1 MKRLKLLLGMA
12 ALACAIGLT
21 VKYGSAYRPV
31 VGPVREIE
39 EIWAIED
46 EREESEEPLVTR
58 LFCNGAEAAYDAESN
73 TFYCTLGLENGEE
86 WPKIELTDRP
96 KMWGGGLTLCFVDDY
111 AYDACADAIR
121 DGYAYQIMAYTD
133 EAYSYS
139 DVVFTGLARFS
150 RCTRRRKYTTE
161 DTPAA
166 LNLAFGN
173 GERLEANARAH
184 LRGNASL
191 VRAGQRTASRWNL
204 REPEDGKKKIPQN
217 VPGLGQTDEIIL
229 LAMGFDP
236 NMVRDR
242 LSWSMIERIWP
253 KDEAFAPVGREYVE
267 VFVNDAYQG
276 AYLMMVPF
284 DRRAEIEKAG
294 AGSAQRDSLYRSVIA
309 AVDKGRPIDKGY
321 ELFIAPDA
329 ENPFAGLQTYLRLD
343 DGEMD
348 DETFCREAAAHIDVP
363 SLMRYTLLVQG
374 MALCDNIFNN
384 MYVWAHE
391 TAAGVVVSLYPV
403 GHGSVLGEGAGRIL
417 GLLDDRRAGLPGDRA
432 GCERRARG
440 AGRAMAADERG
451 GLYDRRHPR
460 GAGAVSA
467 RADRFRR
474 VSAGCGALGQGAGR
488 NGRFADRGGRG
499 IPLRAALQAD
509 AGHRRNRG
517 GIPVCGF
524 RDGRGM
530 FHAEH
535 GGRAGGGMSGK
546 TRTKNRKSV

>member
-39 EIWAIED
+39 AIWAIED

-86 WPKIELTDRP
+86 WPKIKLTTA
-96 KMWGGGLTLCFVDDY
+96 KNVGGGLTLCFVDDY

-133 EAYSYS
+133 ETYSYS
-139 DVVFTGLARFS
+139 DVVFTGLPILSLHTAEEI
-150 RCTRRRKYTTE
+150 TTE
-161 DTPAA
+161 DTPTA

-191 VRAGQRTASRWNL
+191 VRLDKHSYKVEFTRT
-204 REPEDGKKKIPQN
+204 EDGKKKIPQN

-309 AVDKGRPIDKGY
+309 AVDKGRPIDEGY

-391 TAAGVVVSLYPV
+391 TAAGVVYRFIPWDMDLSWEKEPGAYWDCWMIDALACRVIELDVS
-403 GHGSVLGEGAGRIL
+403 G
-417 GLLDDRRAGLPGDRA
+417 
-432 GCERRARG
+432 
-440 AGRAMAADERG
+440 
-451 GLYDRRHPR
+451 
-460 GAGAVSA
+460 A
-467 RADRFRR
+467 RAELAAQWRQMSEAGFTIDTVREELALYQHELTDSGAFLRDAERWGKEQDEMDVSQIEAVAEYRFELLCRLTQ
-474 VSAGCGALGQGAGR
+474 AIGETGEEF
-488 NGRFADRGGRG
+488 RFADFETDEECSM
-499 IPLRAALQAD
+499 QSMAD
-509 AGHRRNRG
+509 AL
-517 GIPVCGF
+517 
-524 RDGRGM
+524 
-530 FHAEH
+530 
-535 GGRAGGGMSGK
+535 AGE
-546 TRTKNRKSV
+546 

>member
-31 VGPVREIE
+31 VEPVREIE
-39 EIWAIED
+39 AIWAIED

-86 WPKIELTDRP
+86 WPKIKLTTA
-96 KMWGGGLTLCFVDDY
+96 KNVGGGLTLCFVDDY

-139 DVVFTGLARFS
+139 DVVFTGLPILSLHTAEEI
-150 RCTRRRKYTTE
+150 TTE

-191 VRAGQRTASRWNL
+191 VRLDKHSYKVEFTRTEN
-204 REPEDGKKKIPQN
+204 GKKKIPQN

-294 AGSAQRDSLYRSVIA
+294 AGSVQRDSLYRSVIA
-309 AVDKGRPIDKGY
+309 AVDKGRPIDEGY

-391 TAAGVVVSLYPV
+391 TAAGVVYRFIPWDMDLSWEKEPGAYWDCWMIDALACRVIELDVS
-403 GHGSVLGEGAGRIL
+403 G
-417 GLLDDRRAGLPGDRA
+417 
-432 GCERRARG
+432 
-440 AGRAMAADERG
+440 
-451 GLYDRRHPR
+451 
-460 GAGAVSA
+460 A
-467 RADRFRR
+467 RAELAAQWRRMSEAGFTIDTVREELALYQHELTDSGAFLRDAERWGKEQDEMDVSQIEAVAEYRFELLCRLTQ
-474 VSAGCGALGQGAGR
+474 AIGETGEEF
-488 NGRFADRGGRG
+488 RFADFETDEECSM
-499 IPLRAALQAD
+499 QSMAD
-509 AGHRRNRG
+509 AL
-517 GIPVCGF
+517 
-524 RDGRGM
+524 
-530 FHAEH
+530 
-535 GGRAGGGMSGK
+535 AGE
-546 TRTKNRKSV
+546 

>member
-31 VGPVREIE
+31 VEPVREIE
-39 EIWAIED
+39 AIWAIED

-86 WPKIELTDRP
+86 WPKIKLTTA
-96 KMWGGGLTLCFVDDY
+96 KNVGGGLTLCFVDDY

-139 DVVFTGLARFS
+139 DVVFTGLPILSLHTAEEI
-150 RCTRRRKYTTE
+150 TTE

-173 GERLEANARAH
+173 GEQLEANARAH

-191 VRAGQRTASRWNL
+191 VRLDKHSYKVEFTRT
-204 REPEDGKKKIPQN
+204 EDGKKKIPQN

-309 AVDKGRPIDKGY
+309 AVDKGRPIDEGY

-343 DGEMD
+343 SGEMD

-391 TAAGVVVSLYPV
+391 TAAGVVYRFIPWDMDLSWEKEPGAYWDCWMIDALACRVIELDVS
-403 GHGSVLGEGAGRIL
+403 G
-417 GLLDDRRAGLPGDRA
+417 
-432 GCERRARG
+432 ARG
-440 AGRAMAADERG
+440 ELAAQWRRMSEAGFTIDAVREELALYQHELTDSGAFLRDAERWGKEQDEM
-451 GLYDRRHPR
+451 DVSQIE
-460 GAGAVSA
+460 AVA
-467 RADRFRR
+467 EYRFELLSRLTQ
-474 VSAGCGALGQGAGR
+474 AIGETGEEF
-488 NGRFADRGGRG
+488 RFADFETDEECSM
-499 IPLRAALQAD
+499 QSMAD
-509 AGHRRNRG
+509 AL
-517 GIPVCGF
+517 
-524 RDGRGM
+524 
-530 FHAEH
+530 
-535 GGRAGGGMSGK
+535 AGE
-546 TRTKNRKSV
+546 

>member
-86 WPKIELTDRP
+86 WPKIKLTTA
-96 KMWGGGLTLCFVDDY
+96 KNVGGGLTLCFVDDY

-139 DVVFTGLARFS
+139 DVVFTGLPILSLHTAEEI
-150 RCTRRRKYTTE
+150 TTE

-191 VRAGQRTASRWNL
+191 VRLDKHSYKVEFTRT
-204 REPEDGKKKIPQN
+204 EDGKKKIPQN

-309 AVDKGRPIDKGY
+309 AVDKGRPIDEGY

-343 DGEMD
+343 EGEMD

-391 TAAGVVVSLYPV
+391 TAAGVVYRFIPWDMDLSWEKEPGAYWDCWMIDALACRVIELDVS
-403 GHGSVLGEGAGRIL
+403 G
-417 GLLDDRRAGLPGDRA
+417 
-432 GCERRARG
+432 
-440 AGRAMAADERG
+440 
-451 GLYDRRHPR
+451 
-460 GAGAVSA
+460 A
-467 RADRFRR
+467 RAELAAQWRQMSEAGFTIDAVREELALYQHELTDSGAFLRDAERWGKEQDEMDVSQIEAVAEYRFELLCRLTQ
-474 VSAGCGALGQGAGR
+474 AIGETGEEF
-488 NGRFADRGGRG
+488 RFADFETDEECSM
-499 IPLRAALQAD
+499 QSMAD
-509 AGHRRNRG
+509 AL
-517 GIPVCGF
+517 
-524 RDGRGM
+524 
-530 FHAEH
+530 
-535 GGRAGGGMSGK
+535 AGE
-546 TRTKNRKSV
+546 

>member
-86 WPKIELTDRP
+86 WPKIKLTTA
-96 KMWGGGLTLCFVDDY
+96 KNVGGGLTLCFVDDY

-139 DVVFTGLARFS
+139 DVVFTGLPILSLHTAEEI
-150 RCTRRRKYTTE
+150 TTE
-161 DTPAA
+161 DTPVA
-166 LNLAFGN
+166 LNLASGN

-191 VRAGQRTASRWNL
+191 VRLDKHSYKVEFTRT
-204 REPEDGKKKIPQN
+204 EDGKKKIPQN

-309 AVDKGRPIDKGY
+309 AVDKGRPIDEGY

-343 DGEMD
+343 SGEMD

-391 TAAGVVVSLYPV
+391 TAAGVVYRFIPWDMDLSWEKEPGAYWDCWMIDALACRVIELDVS
-403 GHGSVLGEGAGRIL
+403 G
-417 GLLDDRRAGLPGDRA
+417 
-432 GCERRARG
+432 
-440 AGRAMAADERG
+440 
-451 GLYDRRHPR
+451 
-460 GAGAVSA
+460 A
-467 RADRFRR
+467 RAELAAQWRQMSKAGFTIDTVREELALYQHELTDSGAFLRDAERWGKEQDEMDVSQIEAVAEYRFELLCRLTQ
-474 VSAGCGALGQGAGR
+474 AIGETGEEF
-488 NGRFADRGGRG
+488 RFADFETDEECSM
-499 IPLRAALQAD
+499 QSMAD
-509 AGHRRNRG
+509 AL
-517 GIPVCGF
+517 
-524 RDGRGM
+524 
-530 FHAEH
+530 
-535 GGRAGGGMSGK
+535 AGE
-546 TRTKNRKSV
+546 

>member
-73 TFYCTLGLENGEE
+73 TFYCTLGLENGEK
-86 WPKIELTDRP
+86 WPEIKLTTD
-96 KMWGGGLTLCFVDDY
+96 KNVGGGLTLCFVDDY

-133 EAYSYS
+133 ETYSYS
-139 DVVFTGLARFS
+139 DVVFTGLPIFS
-150 RCTRRRKYTTE
+150 LHTAEEITTE

-173 GERLEANARAH
+173 GERFEANARAH

-191 VRAGQRTASRWNL
+191 VRLDKHSYKVEFTRT
-204 REPEDGKKKIPQN
+204 EDGKKKIPQN

-309 AVDKGRPIDKGY
+309 AVDKGRPIDEGY

-343 DGEMD
+343 SGEMD

-391 TAAGVVVSLYPV
+391 TAAGVVYRFIPWDMDLSWEKEPGAYWDCWMIDALACRVIELDVS
-403 GHGSVLGEGAGRIL
+403 G
-417 GLLDDRRAGLPGDRA
+417 
-432 GCERRARG
+432 
-440 AGRAMAADERG
+440 
-451 GLYDRRHPR
+451 
-460 GAGAVSA
+460 A
-467 RADRFRR
+467 RAELAAQWRQMSEAGFTIDTVREELALYQHELTDSGAFLRDAERWGKEQDEMDVSQIEAVAEYRFELLCRLTQ
-474 VSAGCGALGQGAGR
+474 AIGETGEEF
-488 NGRFADRGGRG
+488 RFADFETDEECSM
-499 IPLRAALQAD
+499 QSMAD
-509 AGHRRNRG
+509 AL
-517 GIPVCGF
+517 
-524 RDGRGM
+524 
-530 FHAEH
+530 
-535 GGRAGGGMSGK
+535 AGE
-546 TRTKNRKSV
+546 

>member
-86 WPKIELTDRP
+86 WPKIKLTTA
-96 KMWGGGLTLCFVDDY
+96 KNVGGGLTLCFVDDY

-139 DVVFTGLARFS
+139 DVVFTGLPILSLHTAEEI
-150 RCTRRRKYTTE
+150 TTE

-191 VRAGQRTASRWNL
+191 VRLDKHSYKVEFTRT
-204 REPEDGKKKIPQN
+204 EDGKKKIPQN

-309 AVDKGRPIDKGY
+309 AVDKGRPIDEGY

-343 DGEMD
+343 SGEMD

-391 TAAGVVVSLYPV
+391 TAAGVVYRFIPWDMDLSWEKEPGAYWDCWMIDALACRVIELDVS
-403 GHGSVLGEGAGRIL
+403 G
-417 GLLDDRRAGLPGDRA
+417 
-432 GCERRARG
+432 
-440 AGRAMAADERG
+440 
-451 GLYDRRHPR
+451 
-460 GAGAVSA
+460 A
-467 RADRFRR
+467 RAELAAQWRQMSEAGFTIDTVREELALYQHELTDSGAFLRDAERWGKEQDEMDVSQIEAVAEYRFELLSRLTQ
-474 VSAGCGALGQGAGR
+474 AIGETGEEF
-488 NGRFADRGGRG
+488 RFADFETDEECSM
-499 IPLRAALQAD
+499 QSMAD
-509 AGHRRNRG
+509 AL
-517 GIPVCGF
+517 
-524 RDGRGM
+524 
-530 FHAEH
+530 
-535 GGRAGGGMSGK
+535 AGE
-546 TRTKNRKSV
+546 

>member
-31 VGPVREIE
+31 VEPVREIE
-39 EIWAIED
+39 AIWAIED

-86 WPKIELTDRP
+86 WPKIKLTTA
-96 KMWGGGLTLCFVDDY
+96 KNVGGGLTLCFVDDY

-139 DVVFTGLARFS
+139 DVVFTGLPILSLHTAGEI
-150 RCTRRRKYTTE
+150 TTE

-191 VRAGQRTASRWNL
+191 VRLDKHSYKVEFTRT
-204 REPEDGKKKIPQN
+204 EDGKKKIPQN

-276 AYLMMVPF
+276 VYLMMVPF

-309 AVDKGRPIDKGY
+309 AVDKGRPIDEGY

-374 MALCDNIFNN
+374 MALCDNVFNN

-391 TAAGVVVSLYPV
+391 TAAGVVYRFIPWDMDLSWEKEPGAYWDCWMIDALACRVIELDVS
-403 GHGSVLGEGAGRIL
+403 G
-417 GLLDDRRAGLPGDRA
+417 
-432 GCERRARG
+432 
-440 AGRAMAADERG
+440 
-451 GLYDRRHPR
+451 
-460 GAGAVSA
+460 A
-467 RADRFRR
+467 RAELAAQWRQMSEAGFTIDTVREELALYQHELTDSGAFLRDAERWGKEQDEIDVSQIEAVAEYRFELLCRLTQ
-474 VSAGCGALGQGAGR
+474 AIGETGEEF
-488 NGRFADRGGRG
+488 RFADFETDEECSM
-499 IPLRAALQAD
+499 QSMAD
-509 AGHRRNRG
+509 AL
-517 GIPVCGF
+517 
-524 RDGRGM
+524 
-530 FHAEH
+530 
-535 GGRAGGGMSGK
+535 AGE
-546 TRTKNRKSV
+546 

>member
-39 EIWAIED
+39 AIWAIED

-86 WPKIELTDRP
+86 WPKIKLTTA
-96 KMWGGGLTLCFVDDY
+96 KNVGGGLTLCFVDDY

-133 EAYSYS
+133 ETYSYS
-139 DVVFTGLARFS
+139 DVVFTGLPILSLHTAEEI
-150 RCTRRRKYTTE
+150 TTE

-191 VRAGQRTASRWNL
+191 VRLDKHSYKVEFTRT
-204 REPEDGKKKIPQN
+204 EDGKKKIPQN

-294 AGSAQRDSLYRSVIA
+294 AGSVQRDSLYRSVIA
-309 AVDKGRPIDKGY
+309 AVDKGRPIDEGY

-391 TAAGVVVSLYPV
+391 TAAGVVYRFIPWDMDLSWEKEPGAYWDCWMIDALACRVIELDVS
-403 GHGSVLGEGAGRIL
+403 G
-417 GLLDDRRAGLPGDRA
+417 
-432 GCERRARG
+432 
-440 AGRAMAADERG
+440 
-451 GLYDRRHPR
+451 
-460 GAGAVSA
+460 A
-467 RADRFRR
+467 RAELAAQWRQMSEAGFTIDTVREELALYQHELTDSGAFLRDAERWGKEQDEMDVSQIEAVAEYRFELLCRLTQ
-474 VSAGCGALGQGAGR
+474 AIGETGEEF
-488 NGRFADRGGRG
+488 RFADFETDEGCSM
-499 IPLRAALQAD
+499 QSMAD
-509 AGHRRNRG
+509 AL
-517 GIPVCGF
+517 
-524 RDGRGM
+524 
-530 FHAEH
+530 
-535 GGRAGGGMSGK
+535 AGE
-546 TRTKNRKSV
+546 

>member
-58 LFCNGAEAAYDAESN
+58 LFCNGAEAAYDAENN

-86 WPKIELTDRP
+86 WPEIKLTTD
-96 KMWGGGLTLCFVDDY
+96 KNVGGGVTLCFVDDY

-133 EAYSYS
+133 ETYSYS
-139 DVVFTGLARFS
+139 DVVFTGLPILSLHTAEEI
-150 RCTRRRKYTTE
+150 TTE

-191 VRAGQRTASRWNL
+191 VRLDKHSYKVEFTRT
-204 REPEDGKKKIPQN
+204 EDGKKKIPQN

-284 DRRAEIEKAG
+284 DRRTEIEKAG

-309 AVDKGRPIDKGY
+309 AVDKGRPIDEGY

-343 DGEMD
+343 SGDMD

-391 TAAGVVVSLYPV
+391 TAAGVVYRFIPWDMDLSWEKEPGAYWDCWMIDALACRVIELDVS
-403 GHGSVLGEGAGRIL
+403 G
-417 GLLDDRRAGLPGDRA
+417 
-432 GCERRARG
+432 ARG
-440 AGRAMAADERG
+440 ELAAQWRQMSEAGFTIDTVREELALYQHELTDSGAFLRDAERWGKEQDEM
-451 GLYDRRHPR
+451 DVSQIE
-460 GAGAVSA
+460 AVA
-467 RADRFRR
+467 EYRFELLCRLTQ
-474 VSAGCGALGQGAGR
+474 AIGETGEEF
-488 NGRFADRGGRG
+488 RFADFETDEECSM
-499 IPLRAALQAD
+499 QSMAD
-509 AGHRRNRG
+509 AL
-517 GIPVCGF
+517 
-524 RDGRGM
+524 
-530 FHAEH
+530 
-535 GGRAGGGMSGK
+535 AGE
-546 TRTKNRKSV
+546 

>member
-39 EIWAIED
+39 KIWAIED

-86 WPKIELTDRP
+86 WPEIKLTTA
-96 KMWGGGLTLCFVDDY
+96 KNVGGGLTLCFVDDY

-121 DGYAYQIMAYTD
+121 EGYAYQIMAYTD

-139 DVVFTGLARFS
+139 DVVFTGLPILSLHTAEEI
-150 RCTRRRKYTTE
+150 TTE

-173 GERLEANARAH
+173 GERLEVNARTH

-191 VRAGQRTASRWNL
+191 VRLDKHSYKVEFTRT
-204 REPEDGKKKIPQN
+204 EDGKQKIPQN

-309 AVDKGRPIDKGY
+309 AVDKGRPIDEGY

-343 DGEMD
+343 SGEMD

-391 TAAGVVVSLYPV
+391 TAAGVVYRFIPWDMDLSWEKEPGAYWDCWMIDALACRVIELDVS
-403 GHGSVLGEGAGRIL
+403 G
-417 GLLDDRRAGLPGDRA
+417 
-432 GCERRARG
+432 
-440 AGRAMAADERG
+440 
-451 GLYDRRHPR
+451 
-460 GAGAVSA
+460 A
-467 RADRFRR
+467 RAELAAQWRRMSEAGFTIDTVREELALYQHELTDSGAFLRDAERWGKEQDEMDVSQIEAVAEYRFELLCRLTQ
-474 VSAGCGALGQGAGR
+474 AIGETGEEF
-488 NGRFADRGGRG
+488 RFADFETDEECSM
-499 IPLRAALQAD
+499 QSMAD
-509 AGHRRNRG
+509 AL
-517 GIPVCGF
+517 
-524 RDGRGM
+524 
-530 FHAEH
+530 
-535 GGRAGGGMSGK
+535 AGE
-546 TRTKNRKSV
+546 

>member
-86 WPKIELTDRP
+86 WPEIKLTTA
-96 KMWGGGLTLCFVDDY
+96 KNVGGGLTLCFVDDY

-133 EAYSYS
+133 ETYSYS
-139 DVVFTGLARFS
+139 DVVFTGLPILSLHTAEEI
-150 RCTRRRKYTTE
+150 TTE

-191 VRAGQRTASRWNL
+191 VRLDKHSYKVEFTRT
-204 REPEDGKKKIPQN
+204 EDGKKKIPQN

-309 AVDKGRPIDKGY
+309 AVDKGRPIDEGY

-343 DGEMD
+343 SGEMD

-391 TAAGVVVSLYPV
+391 TAAGVVYRFIPWDMDLSWEKEPGAYWDCWMIDALACRVIELDVS
-403 GHGSVLGEGAGRIL
+403 GA
-417 GLLDDRRAGLPGDRA
+417 
-432 GCERRARG
+432 
-440 AGRAMAADERG
+440 RG
-451 GLYDRRHPR
+451 GLAAQWRQMSEAGFTIDTVREELALYQHELTDS
-460 GAGAVSA
+460 GAFLRDAERWGKEQDEMDVSQIEAVA
-467 RADRFRR
+467 EYRFELLCRLTQ
-474 VSAGCGALGQGAGR
+474 AIGETGEEF
-488 NGRFADRGGRG
+488 RFADFETDEECSM
-499 IPLRAALQAD
+499 QSMAD
-509 AGHRRNRG
+509 AL
-517 GIPVCGF
+517 
-524 RDGRGM
+524 
-530 FHAEH
+530 
-535 GGRAGGGMSGK
+535 AGE
-546 TRTKNRKSV
+546 

>member
-86 WPKIELTDRP
+86 WPKIKLTTA
-96 KMWGGGLTLCFVDDY
+96 KNVGGGLTLCFVDDY

-139 DVVFTGLARFS
+139 DVVFTGLPILSLHTAEEI
-150 RCTRRRKYTTE
+150 TTE

-191 VRAGQRTASRWNL
+191 VRLDKHSYKVEFTRT
-204 REPEDGKKKIPQN
+204 EDGKKKIPQN

-309 AVDKGRPIDKGY
+309 AVDKGRPIDEGY

-391 TAAGVVVSLYPV
+391 TAAGVVYRFIPWDMDLSWEKEPGAYWDCWMIDALACRVIELDVS
-403 GHGSVLGEGAGRIL
+403 G
-417 GLLDDRRAGLPGDRA
+417 
-432 GCERRARG
+432 
-440 AGRAMAADERG
+440 
-451 GLYDRRHPR
+451 
-460 GAGAVSA
+460 A
-467 RADRFRR
+467 RAELAAQWRQMSEAGFTIDTVREELALYQHELTDSGAFLRDAERWGKEQDEMDVSQIEAVAEYRFELLCRLTQ
-474 VSAGCGALGQGAGR
+474 AIGETGEEF
-488 NGRFADRGGRG
+488 RFADFETDEECSM
-499 IPLRAALQAD
+499 QSMAD
-509 AGHRRNRG
+509 AL
-517 GIPVCGF
+517 
-524 RDGRGM
+524 
-530 FHAEH
+530 
-535 GGRAGGGMSGK
+535 AGE
-546 TRTKNRKSV
+546 

>member
-39 EIWAIED
+39 AIWAIED

-86 WPKIELTDRP
+86 WPKIKLTTA
-96 KMWGGGLTLCFVDDY
+96 KNVGGGLTLCFVDDY

-139 DVVFTGLARFS
+139 DVVFTGLPILSLHTAEEI
-150 RCTRRRKYTTE
+150 TTE
-161 DTPAA
+161 DTSAA

-191 VRAGQRTASRWNL
+191 VRLDKHSYKVEFTRT
-204 REPEDGKKKIPQN
+204 EDGKKKIPQN

-294 AGSAQRDSLYRSVIA
+294 ASSAQRDSLYRSVIA
-309 AVDKGRPIDKGY
+309 AVDKGRPIDEGY

-343 DGEMD
+343 SGEMD

-391 TAAGVVVSLYPV
+391 TAAGVVYRFIPWDMDLSWEKEPGAYWDCWMIDALACRVIELDVS
-403 GHGSVLGEGAGRIL
+403 G
-417 GLLDDRRAGLPGDRA
+417 
-432 GCERRARG
+432 ARG
-440 AGRAMAADERG
+440 ELAAQWRQMSEAGFTIDAVREELALYQHELTDSGAFLRDAERWGKEQDEM
-451 GLYDRRHPR
+451 DVSQIE
-460 GAGAVSA
+460 AVA
-467 RADRFRR
+467 EYRFELLSRLTQ
-474 VSAGCGALGQGAGR
+474 AIGETGEEF
-488 NGRFADRGGRG
+488 RFADFETDEECSM
-499 IPLRAALQAD
+499 QSMAD
-509 AGHRRNRG
+509 AL
-517 GIPVCGF
+517 
-524 RDGRGM
+524 
-530 FHAEH
+530 
-535 GGRAGGGMSGK
+535 AGE
-546 TRTKNRKSV
+546 

>member
-86 WPKIELTDRP
+86 WPKIKLTTA
-96 KMWGGGLTLCFVDDY
+96 KNVGGGLTLCFVDDY

-133 EAYSYS
+133 ETYSYS
-139 DVVFTGLARFS
+139 DVVFTGLPILSLHTAEEI
-150 RCTRRRKYTTE
+150 TTE
-161 DTPAA
+161 DTPVA
-166 LNLAFGN
+166 LNLASGN

-191 VRAGQRTASRWNL
+191 VRLDKHSYKVEFTRT
-204 REPEDGKKKIPQN
+204 EDGRKKIPQN

-309 AVDKGRPIDKGY
+309 AVEKGRPIDEGY

-391 TAAGVVVSLYPV
+391 TAAGVVYRFIPWDMDLSWEKEPGTYWDCWMIDALACRVIELDVS
-403 GHGSVLGEGAGRIL
+403 G
-417 GLLDDRRAGLPGDRA
+417 
-432 GCERRARG
+432 ARG
-440 AGRAMAADERG
+440 ELAAQWKRMSEAGFTIDTVREELALYQHELTDSGAFLRDAERWGKEQDEM
-451 GLYDRRHPR
+451 DVSQIE
-460 GAGAVSA
+460 AVA
-467 RADRFRR
+467 EYRFELLCRLTQ
-474 VSAGCGALGQGAGR
+474 AIGETGEEF
-488 NGRFADRGGRG
+488 RFADFETDEECSM
-499 IPLRAALQAD
+499 QSMAD
-509 AGHRRNRG
+509 AL
-517 GIPVCGF
+517 
-524 RDGRGM
+524 
-530 FHAEH
+530 
-535 GGRAGGGMSGK
+535 AGE
-546 TRTKNRKSV
+546 

>member
-31 VGPVREIE
+31 VEPVREIE
-39 EIWAIED
+39 AIWAIED

-86 WPKIELTDRP
+86 WPKIKLTTA
-96 KMWGGGLTLCFVDDY
+96 KNVGGGLTLCFVDDY

-139 DVVFTGLARFS
+139 DVVFTGLPILSLHTAEEI
-150 RCTRRRKYTTE
+150 TTE

-191 VRAGQRTASRWNL
+191 VRLDKHSYKVEFTRT
-204 REPEDGKKKIPQN
+204 EDGKKKIPQN

-253 KDEAFAPVGREYVE
+253 KNEAFAPVGREYVE

-309 AVDKGRPIDKGY
+309 AVDKGRPIDEGY

-391 TAAGVVVSLYPV
+391 TAAGVVYRFIPWDMDLSWEKEPGAYWDCWMIDALACRVIEQDVS
-403 GHGSVLGEGAGRIL
+403 G
-417 GLLDDRRAGLPGDRA
+417 
-432 GCERRARG
+432 
-440 AGRAMAADERG
+440 
-451 GLYDRRHPR
+451 
-460 GAGAVSA
+460 A
-467 RADRFRR
+467 RAELAAQWRQMSEAGFTIDTVREELALYQHELTDSGAFLRDAERWGKEQDEMDVSQIEAVAEYRFELLCRLTQ
-474 VSAGCGALGQGAGR
+474 AIGETGEEF
-488 NGRFADRGGRG
+488 RFADFETDEECSMQSM
-499 IPLRAALQAD
+499 ANAL
-509 AGHRRNRG
+509 AG
-517 GIPVCGF
+517 
-524 RDGRGM
+524 
-530 FHAEH
+530 E
-535 GGRAGGGMSGK
+535 
-546 TRTKNRKSV
+546 

>member
-31 VGPVREIE
+31 VEPVREIE

-86 WPKIELTDRP
+86 WPEIELTTA
-96 KMWGGGLTLCFVDDY
+96 KNVGGGLTLCFVDDY

-133 EAYSYS
+133 ETYSYS
-139 DVVFTGLARFS
+139 DVVFTGLPILSLHTAEEI
-150 RCTRRRKYTTE
+150 TTE

-191 VRAGQRTASRWNL
+191 VRLDKHSYKVEFTRT
-204 REPEDGKKKIPQN
+204 EDGKKKIPQN

-253 KDEAFAPVGREYVE
+253 KDEAFAPVGRKYVE

-309 AVDKGRPIDKGY
+309 AVDKGRPIDEGY
-321 ELFIAPDA
+321 ELFIASDA

-391 TAAGVVVSLYPV
+391 TAAGVVYRFIPWDMDLSWEKEPGAYWDCWMIDALACRVIELDVS
-403 GHGSVLGEGAGRIL
+403 G
-417 GLLDDRRAGLPGDRA
+417 
-432 GCERRARG
+432 
-440 AGRAMAADERG
+440 
-451 GLYDRRHPR
+451 
-460 GAGAVSA
+460 A
-467 RADRFRR
+467 RAELAAQWRQMSEAGFAIDTVREELALYQHELTDSGAFLRDAERWGKEQDEIDVSQIEAVAEYRFELLCRLTQ
-474 VSAGCGALGQGAGR
+474 AIGETGEEF
-488 NGRFADRGGRG
+488 RFADFETDEECSM
-499 IPLRAALQAD
+499 QSMAD
-509 AGHRRNRG
+509 AL
-517 GIPVCGF
+517 
-524 RDGRGM
+524 
-530 FHAEH
+530 
-535 GGRAGGGMSGK
+535 AGE
-546 TRTKNRKSV
+546 

>member
-1 MKRLKLLLGMA
+1 MKRLKLLLAMA

-21 VKYGSAYRPV
+21 VKYGSTYQPV
-31 VGPVREIE
+31 VEPVREIE
-39 EIWAIED
+39 EIWALED
-46 EREESEEPLVTR
+46 AREESEEPLVTR

-86 WPKIELTDRP
+86 WPKIKLTTA
-96 KMWGGGLTLCFVDDY
+96 KNVGGGLTLCFVDDY

-139 DVVFTGLARFS
+139 DVVFTGLPILSLHTAEEI
-150 RCTRRRKYTTE
+150 TTE

-191 VRAGQRTASRWNL
+191 VRLDKHSYKVEFTRT
-204 REPEDGKKKIPQN
+204 EDGKKKIPQN

-309 AVDKGRPIDKGY
+309 AVDKGRPIDEGY

-391 TAAGVVVSLYPV
+391 TAAGVVYRFIPWDMDLSWEKEPGAYWDCWMIDALACRVIELDVS
-403 GHGSVLGEGAGRIL
+403 G
-417 GLLDDRRAGLPGDRA
+417 
-432 GCERRARG
+432 
-440 AGRAMAADERG
+440 
-451 GLYDRRHPR
+451 
-460 GAGAVSA
+460 A
-467 RADRFRR
+467 RAELAAQWRQMSEAGFTIDTVREELALYQHELTDSGAFLRDAERWDKEQDEMDVSQIEAVAEYRFELLSRLTQ
-474 VSAGCGALGQGAGR
+474 AIGETGEEF
-488 NGRFADRGGRG
+488 RFADFETDEECSM
-499 IPLRAALQAD
+499 QSMAD
-509 AGHRRNRG
+509 AL
-517 GIPVCGF
+517 
-524 RDGRGM
+524 
-530 FHAEH
+530 
-535 GGRAGGGMSGK
+535 AGE
-546 TRTKNRKSV
+546 

>member
-1 MKRLKLLLGMA
+1 
-12 ALACAIGLT
+12 
-21 VKYGSAYRPV
+21 
-31 VGPVREIE
+31 
-39 EIWAIED
+39 
-46 EREESEEPLVTR
+46 
-58 LFCNGAEAAYDAESN
+58 
-73 TFYCTLGLENGEE
+73 
-86 WPKIELTDRP
+86 
-96 KMWGGGLTLCFVDDY
+96 MWGGGLTLCFVDDY

-121 DGYAYQIMAYTD
+121 EGYAYQIMAYTD

-139 DVVFTGLARFS
+139 DVVFTGLPILSLHTAEEI
-150 RCTRRRKYTTE
+150 TTE

-191 VRAGQRTASRWNL
+191 VRLDKHSYKVEFTRT
-204 REPEDGKKKIPQN
+204 EDGKKKIPQN
-217 VPGLGQTDEIIL
+217 VPGLGQTDEVIL

-309 AVDKGRPIDKGY
+309 AVDKGRPIDEGY

-329 ENPFAGLQTYLRLD
+329 ENPFAGLQTYFRLD
-343 DGEMD
+343 SGDMD

-391 TAAGVVVSLYPV
+391 TAAGVVYRFIPWDMDLSWEKEPGAYWDCWMIDALACRVIELDVS
-403 GHGSVLGEGAGRIL
+403 G
-417 GLLDDRRAGLPGDRA
+417 
-432 GCERRARG
+432 ARG
-440 AGRAMAADERG
+440 ELAAQWRRMNEAGFTIDAVREELALYQHELTDSGAFLRDAERWGKEQDEM
-451 GLYDRRHPR
+451 DVSQIE
-460 GAGAVSA
+460 AVA
-467 RADRFRR
+467 EYRFELLCRLTQ
-474 VSAGCGALGQGAGR
+474 AIGETGEEF
-488 NGRFADRGGRG
+488 RFADFETDEECSM
-499 IPLRAALQAD
+499 QSMAD
-509 AGHRRNRG
+509 AL
-517 GIPVCGF
+517 
-524 RDGRGM
+524 
-530 FHAEH
+530 
-535 GGRAGGGMSGK
+535 AGE
-546 TRTKNRKSV
+546 

>member
-86 WPKIELTDRP
+86 WPEIKLTTA
-96 KMWGGGLTLCFVDDY
+96 KNVGGGLTLCFVDDY

-121 DGYAYQIMAYTD
+121 EGYAYQIMAYTD
-133 EAYSYS
+133 ETYSYS
-139 DVVFTGLARFS
+139 DVVFTGLPILSLHTAEEI
-150 RCTRRRKYTTE
+150 TTE

-191 VRAGQRTASRWNL
+191 VRLDKHSYKVEFTRT
-204 REPEDGKKKIPQN
+204 EDGKKKIPQN

-253 KDEAFAPVGREYVE
+253 KNEAFAPVGREYVE

-309 AVDKGRPIDKGY
+309 AVDKGRPIDEGY

-391 TAAGVVVSLYPV
+391 TAAGVVYRFIPWDMDLSWEKEPGAYWDCWMIDALACRVIELDVS
-403 GHGSVLGEGAGRIL
+403 G
-417 GLLDDRRAGLPGDRA
+417 
-432 GCERRARG
+432 
-440 AGRAMAADERG
+440 
-451 GLYDRRHPR
+451 
-460 GAGAVSA
+460 A
-467 RADRFRR
+467 RAELAAQWRQMSEAGFTIDTVREELALYQHELTDSGAFLRDAERWGKEQDEMDVSQIEAVAEYRFELLCRLTQ
-474 VSAGCGALGQGAGR
+474 AIGETGEEF
-488 NGRFADRGGRG
+488 RFADFETDEECSM
-499 IPLRAALQAD
+499 QSMAD
-509 AGHRRNRG
+509 AL
-517 GIPVCGF
+517 
-524 RDGRGM
+524 
-530 FHAEH
+530 
-535 GGRAGGGMSGK
+535 AGE
-546 TRTKNRKSV
+546 

>member
-86 WPKIELTDRP
+86 WPKIKLTTA
-96 KMWGGGLTLCFVDDY
+96 KNVGGGLTLCFVDDY
-111 AYDACADAIR
+111 AYDTCADAIR

-133 EAYSYS
+133 ETYSYS
-139 DVVFTGLARFS
+139 DVVFTGLPILSLHTAEEI
-150 RCTRRRKYTTE
+150 TTE

-191 VRAGQRTASRWNL
+191 VRLDKHSYKVEFTRT
-204 REPEDGKKKIPQN
+204 EDGKKKIPQN

-294 AGSAQRDSLYRSVIA
+294 AGSVQRDSLYRSVIA
-309 AVDKGRPIDKGY
+309 AVDKGRPIDEGY

-391 TAAGVVVSLYPV
+391 TAAGVVYRFIPWDMDLSWEKEPGAYWDCWMTDALACRVIELDVS
-403 GHGSVLGEGAGRIL
+403 G
-417 GLLDDRRAGLPGDRA
+417 
-432 GCERRARG
+432 
-440 AGRAMAADERG
+440 
-451 GLYDRRHPR
+451 
-460 GAGAVSA
+460 A
-467 RADRFRR
+467 RAELAAQWRQMSEAGFTIDTVREELALYQHELTDSGAFLRDAERWGKEQDEMDVSQIEAVAEYRFELLCRLTQ
-474 VSAGCGALGQGAGR
+474 AIGETGEEF
-488 NGRFADRGGRG
+488 RFADFETDEECSM
-499 IPLRAALQAD
+499 QSMAD
-509 AGHRRNRG
+509 ALTG
-517 GIPVCGF
+517 
-524 RDGRGM
+524 
-530 FHAEH
+530 E
-535 GGRAGGGMSGK
+535 
-546 TRTKNRKSV
+546 

>member
-31 VGPVREIE
+31 VEPVREIE

-86 WPKIELTDRP
+86 WPKIKLTTA
-96 KMWGGGLTLCFVDDY
+96 KNVGGGLTLCFVDDY

-139 DVVFTGLARFS
+139 DVVFTGLPILSLHTAEEI
-150 RCTRRRKYTTE
+150 TTE

-191 VRAGQRTASRWNL
+191 VRLDKHSYKVEFTRT
-204 REPEDGKKKIPQN
+204 EDGKKKIPQN

-236 NMVRDR
+236 NMVRDQ

-391 TAAGVVVSLYPV
+391 TAAGVVYRFIPWDMDLSWEKEPGAYWDCWMIDALACRVIELDVS
-403 GHGSVLGEGAGRIL
+403 G
-417 GLLDDRRAGLPGDRA
+417 
-432 GCERRARG
+432 ARG
-440 AGRAMAADERG
+440 ELAAQWRQMSEAGFTIDTVREELALYQHELTDSGAFLRDAERWGKEQDEM
-451 GLYDRRHPR
+451 DVSQIE
-460 GAGAVSA
+460 AVA
-467 RADRFRR
+467 EYRFELLSRLTQ
-474 VSAGCGALGQGAGR
+474 AIGETGEEF
-488 NGRFADRGGRG
+488 RFADFETDEECSM
-499 IPLRAALQAD
+499 QSMAD
-509 AGHRRNRG
+509 AL
-517 GIPVCGF
+517 
-524 RDGRGM
+524 
-530 FHAEH
+530 
-535 GGRAGGGMSGK
+535 AGE
-546 TRTKNRKSV
+546 

>member
-1 MKRLKLLLGMA
+1 MKRLKLLLAMA

-58 LFCNGAEAAYDAESN
+58 LFCNGAEAAYDAENN

-86 WPKIELTDRP
+86 WPEIKLTTD
-96 KMWGGGLTLCFVDDY
+96 KNVGGGLTLCFVDDY

-133 EAYSYS
+133 ETYSYS
-139 DVVFTGLARFS
+139 DVVFTGLPILSLHTAEEI
-150 RCTRRRKYTTE
+150 TTE

-191 VRAGQRTASRWNL
+191 VRLDKHSYKVEFTRT
-204 REPEDGKKKIPQN
+204 EDGKKKIPQN

-284 DRRAEIEKAG
+284 DRRTEIEKAG

-309 AVDKGRPIDKGY
+309 AVDKGRPIDEGY

-343 DGEMD
+343 SGDMD

-391 TAAGVVVSLYPV
+391 TAAGVVYRFIPWDMDLSWEKEPGAYWDCWMIDALACRVIELDVS
-403 GHGSVLGEGAGRIL
+403 G
-417 GLLDDRRAGLPGDRA
+417 
-432 GCERRARG
+432 ARG
-440 AGRAMAADERG
+440 ELAAQWRQMSEAGFTIDTVREELALYQHELTDSGAFLRDAERWGKEQDEM
-451 GLYDRRHPR
+451 DVSQIE
-460 GAGAVSA
+460 AVA
-467 RADRFRR
+467 EYRFELLCRLTQ
-474 VSAGCGALGQGAGR
+474 AIGETGEEF
-488 NGRFADRGGRG
+488 RFADFETDEECSM
-499 IPLRAALQAD
+499 QSMAD
-509 AGHRRNRG
+509 AL
-517 GIPVCGF
+517 
-524 RDGRGM
+524 
-530 FHAEH
+530 
-535 GGRAGGGMSGK
+535 AGE
-546 TRTKNRKSV
+546 

>member
-86 WPKIELTDRP
+86 WPKTTP
-96 KMWGGGLTLCFVDDY
+96 PPANHAGGGVTRCFVDDY

-139 DVVFTGLARFS
+139 DVVFTGLPILSLHTAEEI
-150 RCTRRRKYTTE
+150 TTE

-191 VRAGQRTASRWNL
+191 VRLDKHSYKVEFTRT
-204 REPEDGKKKIPQN
+204 EDGKKKIPQN

-309 AVDKGRPIDKGY
+309 AVDKGRPIDEGY

-391 TAAGVVVSLYPV
+391 TAAGVVYRFIPWDMDLSWEKEPGAYWDCWMIDALACRVIELDVS
-403 GHGSVLGEGAGRIL
+403 G
-417 GLLDDRRAGLPGDRA
+417 
-432 GCERRARG
+432 
-440 AGRAMAADERG
+440 
-451 GLYDRRHPR
+451 
-460 GAGAVSA
+460 A
-467 RADRFRR
+467 RAELAAQWRQMSEAGFTIDTVREELALYQHELTDSGAFLRDAERWGKEQDEMDVSQIEAVAEYRFELLCRLTQ
-474 VSAGCGALGQGAGR
+474 AIGETGEEF
-488 NGRFADRGGRG
+488 RFADFETDEECSM
-499 IPLRAALQAD
+499 QSMAD
-509 AGHRRNRG
+509 AL
-517 GIPVCGF
+517 
-524 RDGRGM
+524 
-530 FHAEH
+530 
-535 GGRAGGGMSGK
+535 AGE
-546 TRTKNRKSV
+546 

>member
-1 MKRLKLLLGMA
+1 MKRLKLLLAMA

-39 EIWAIED
+39 AIWAIED

-86 WPKIELTDRP
+86 WPEIELTTA
-96 KMWGGGLTLCFVDDY
+96 KNVGGGLTLCFADDY

-139 DVVFTGLARFS
+139 DVVFTGLPILSLHTAEEI
-150 RCTRRRKYTTE
+150 TTE

-166 LNLAFGN
+166 LNIAFGN

-191 VRAGQRTASRWNL
+191 VRLDKHSYKVEFTRT
-204 REPEDGKKKIPQN
+204 EDGKKKIPQN

-309 AVDKGRPIDKGY
+309 AVDKGRPIDEGY

-343 DGEMD
+343 EGEMD

-363 SLMRYTLLVQG
+363 SLMQYTLLVQG

-391 TAAGVVVSLYPV
+391 TAAGVVYRFIPWDMDLSWEKEPGAYWDCWMIDALACRVIELDVS
-403 GHGSVLGEGAGRIL
+403 G
-417 GLLDDRRAGLPGDRA
+417 
-432 GCERRARG
+432 ARG
-440 AGRAMAADERG
+440 ELAAQWRRMSEAGFTIDAVREELALYQHELTDSGAFLRDAERWGKEQDEM
-451 GLYDRRHPR
+451 DVSQIE
-460 GAGAVSA
+460 AVA
-467 RADRFRR
+467 EYRFELLCRLTQ
-474 VSAGCGALGQGAGR
+474 AIGETGEEF
-488 NGRFADRGGRG
+488 RFADFETDEECSM
-499 IPLRAALQAD
+499 QSMAD
-509 AGHRRNRG
+509 AL
-517 GIPVCGF
+517 
-524 RDGRGM
+524 
-530 FHAEH
+530 
-535 GGRAGGGMSGK
+535 AGE
-546 TRTKNRKSV
+546 

>member
-86 WPKIELTDRP
+86 WPKIKLTTA
-96 KMWGGGLTLCFVDDY
+96 KNVGGGLTLCFVDDY

-139 DVVFTGLARFS
+139 DVVFTGLPILSLHTAEAI
-150 RCTRRRKYTTE
+150 TTE

-191 VRAGQRTASRWNL
+191 VRLDKHSYKVEFTRT
-204 REPEDGKKKIPQN
+204 EDGKKKIPQN

-309 AVDKGRPIDKGY
+309 AVEKGRPIDEGY

-391 TAAGVVVSLYPV
+391 TAAGVVYRFIPWDMDLSWEKEPGAYWDCWMIDALACRMIELDVSGARGELAAQWRRMSEAGFTIDTVREELALYQ
-403 GHGSVLGEGAGRIL
+403 HELTDSGAFLR
-417 GLLDDRRAGLPGDRA
+417 DA
-432 GCERRARG
+432 ERRG
-440 AGRAMAADERG
+440 KEQDEM
-451 GLYDRRHPR
+451 DVSQIE
-460 GAGAVSA
+460 AVA
-467 RADRFRR
+467 EYRFELLCRLTQ
-474 VSAGCGALGQGAGR
+474 AIGETGEEF
-488 NGRFADRGGRG
+488 RFADFETDEECSM
-499 IPLRAALQAD
+499 QSMAD
-509 AGHRRNRG
+509 AL
-517 GIPVCGF
+517 
-524 RDGRGM
+524 
-530 FHAEH
+530 
-535 GGRAGGGMSGK
+535 AGE
-546 TRTKNRKSV
+546 

>member
-86 WPKIELTDRP
+86 WPKIKLTTA
-96 KMWGGGLTLCFVDDY
+96 KNVGGGLTLCFVDDY

-133 EAYSYS
+133 ETYSYS
-139 DVVFTGLARFS
+139 DVVFTGLPILSLHTAEEI
-150 RCTRRRKYTTE
+150 TTE

-191 VRAGQRTASRWNL
+191 VRLDKHSYKVEFTRT
-204 REPEDGKKKIPQN
+204 EDGKKKIPQN

-309 AVDKGRPIDKGY
+309 AVDKGRPIDEGY

-391 TAAGVVVSLYPV
+391 TAAGVVYRFIPWDMDLSWEKEPGAYWDCWMIDALACRVIELDVS
-403 GHGSVLGEGAGRIL
+403 G
-417 GLLDDRRAGLPGDRA
+417 
-432 GCERRARG
+432 
-440 AGRAMAADERG
+440 
-451 GLYDRRHPR
+451 
-460 GAGAVSA
+460 A
-467 RADRFRR
+467 RAELAAQWRQMSEAGFTIDAVREELALYQHELTDSGAFLRDAERWGKEQDEMDVSQIEAVAEYRFELLCRLTQ
-474 VSAGCGALGQGAGR
+474 AIGETGEEF
-488 NGRFADRGGRG
+488 RFADFETDEECSM
-499 IPLRAALQAD
+499 QSMAD
-509 AGHRRNRG
+509 AL
-517 GIPVCGF
+517 
-524 RDGRGM
+524 
-530 FHAEH
+530 
-535 GGRAGGGMSGK
+535 AGE
-546 TRTKNRKSV
+546 

>member
-1 MKRLKLLLGMA
+1 MA
-12 ALACAIGLT
+12 GNQADDC
-21 VKYGSAYRPV
+21 
-31 VGPVREIE
+31 
-39 EIWAIED
+39 
-46 EREESEEPLVTR
+46 
-58 LFCNGAEAAYDAESN
+58 
-73 TFYCTLGLENGEE
+73 
-86 WPKIELTDRP
+86 PKC
-96 KMWGGGLTLCFVDDY
+96 GGGLTLCFVDDY

-139 DVVFTGLARFS
+139 DVVFTGLPILSLHTAEEI
-150 RCTRRRKYTTE
+150 TTE

-191 VRAGQRTASRWNL
+191 VRLDKHSYKVEFTRT
-204 REPEDGKKKIPQN
+204 EDGKKKIPQN

-309 AVDKGRPIDKGY
+309 AVDKGRPIDEGY

-343 DGEMD
+343 SGEMD

-391 TAAGVVVSLYPV
+391 TAAGVVYRFIPWDMDLSWEKEPGAYWDCWMIDALACRVIELDVS
-403 GHGSVLGEGAGRIL
+403 G
-417 GLLDDRRAGLPGDRA
+417 
-432 GCERRARG
+432 
-440 AGRAMAADERG
+440 
-451 GLYDRRHPR
+451 
-460 GAGAVSA
+460 A
-467 RADRFRR
+467 RAELAAQWRQMSEAGFTIDTVREELALYQHELTDSGAFLRDAERWGKEQDEMDVSQIEAVAEYRFELLCRLTQ
-474 VSAGCGALGQGAGR
+474 AIGETGEEFW
-488 NGRFADRGGRG
+488 FADFETDEECSM
-499 IPLRAALQAD
+499 QSMAD
-509 AGHRRNRG
+509 AL
-517 GIPVCGF
+517 
-524 RDGRGM
+524 
-530 FHAEH
+530 
-535 GGRAGGGMSGK
+535 AGE
-546 TRTKNRKSV
+546 

>member
-39 EIWAIED
+39 AIWAIED

-86 WPKIELTDRP
+86 WPKIKLTTA
-96 KMWGGGLTLCFVDDY
+96 KNVGGGLTLCFVDDY

-139 DVVFTGLARFS
+139 DVVFTGLPILSLHTAEEI
-150 RCTRRRKYTTE
+150 TTE

-191 VRAGQRTASRWNL
+191 VRLDKHSYKVEFTRT
-204 REPEDGKKKIPQN
+204 EDGKKKIPQN

-253 KDEAFAPVGREYVE
+253 KNEAFAPVGREYVE

-309 AVDKGRPIDKGY
+309 AVDKGRPIDEGY

-391 TAAGVVVSLYPV
+391 TAAGVVYRFIPWDMDLSWEKEPGAYWDCWMIDALACRVIELDVS
-403 GHGSVLGEGAGRIL
+403 G
-417 GLLDDRRAGLPGDRA
+417 
-432 GCERRARG
+432 
-440 AGRAMAADERG
+440 
-451 GLYDRRHPR
+451 
-460 GAGAVSA
+460 A
-467 RADRFRR
+467 RAELAAQWRQMSEAGFTIDTVREELALYQHELTDSGAFLRDAERWGKEQDEMDVSQIEAVAEYRFELLCRLTQ
-474 VSAGCGALGQGAGR
+474 AIGETGEEF
-488 NGRFADRGGRG
+488 RFADFETDEECSM
-499 IPLRAALQAD
+499 QSMAD
-509 AGHRRNRG
+509 AL
-517 GIPVCGF
+517 
-524 RDGRGM
+524 
-530 FHAEH
+530 
-535 GGRAGGGMSGK
+535 AGE
-546 TRTKNRKSV
+546 

>member
-39 EIWAIED
+39 AIWAIED
-46 EREESEEPLVTR
+46 ERKESEEPLVTR

-86 WPKIELTDRP
+86 WPEIKLTTA
-96 KMWGGGLTLCFVDDY
+96 KNVGGGLTLCFVDDY

-121 DGYAYQIMAYTD
+121 EGYAYQIMAYTD

-139 DVVFTGLARFS
+139 DVVFTGLPILSLHTAEAI
-150 RCTRRRKYTTE
+150 TTE

-191 VRAGQRTASRWNL
+191 VRLDKHSYKVEFTRT
-204 REPEDGKKKIPQN
+204 EDGKKKIPQN

-309 AVDKGRPIDKGY
+309 AVDKGRQIDEGY

-343 DGEMD
+343 EGEMD

-391 TAAGVVVSLYPV
+391 TAAGVVYRFIPWDMDLSWEKEPGAYWDCWMIDALACRVIELDVS
-403 GHGSVLGEGAGRIL
+403 G
-417 GLLDDRRAGLPGDRA
+417 
-432 GCERRARG
+432 ARG
-440 AGRAMAADERG
+440 ELAAQWKRMSEAGFTIDAVREELALYQHELTDSGAFLRDAERWGKEQDEM
-451 GLYDRRHPR
+451 DVSQIE
-460 GAGAVSA
+460 AVA
-467 RADRFRR
+467 EYRFEL
-474 VSAGCGALGQGAGR
+474 LGRLTQAIGETGEEF
-488 NGRFADRGGRG
+488 RFADFETDEEYSM
-499 IPLRAALQAD
+499 QSMAD
-509 AGHRRNRG
+509 AL
-517 GIPVCGF
+517 
-524 RDGRGM
+524 
-530 FHAEH
+530 
-535 GGRAGGGMSGK
+535 AGE
-546 TRTKNRKSV
+546 

>member
-1 MKRLKLLLGMA
+1 MKRLKLLLAMA
-12 ALACAIGLT
+12 VLACAIGLT

-39 EIWAIED
+39 AIWAIED

-86 WPKIELTDRP
+86 WPKIKLTTA
-96 KMWGGGLTLCFVDDY
+96 KNVGGGLTLCFVDDY

-133 EAYSYS
+133 ETYSYS
-139 DVVFTGLARFS
+139 DVVFTGLPILSLHTAEEI
-150 RCTRRRKYTTE
+150 TTE

-191 VRAGQRTASRWNL
+191 VRLDKHSYKVEFTRT
-204 REPEDGKKKIPQN
+204 EDGKKKIPQN

-309 AVDKGRPIDKGY
+309 AVDKGRPIDEGY

-391 TAAGVVVSLYPV
+391 TAAGVVYRFIPWDMDLSWEKEPGAYWDCWMIDALACRVIELDVS
-403 GHGSVLGEGAGRIL
+403 G
-417 GLLDDRRAGLPGDRA
+417 
-432 GCERRARG
+432 
-440 AGRAMAADERG
+440 
-451 GLYDRRHPR
+451 
-460 GAGAVSA
+460 A
-467 RADRFRR
+467 RAELAAQWRQMSEAGFTIDTVREELALYQHELTDSGAFLRDAERWGKEQDEMDVSQIEAVAEYRFELLCRLTQ
-474 VSAGCGALGQGAGR
+474 AIGETGEEF
-488 NGRFADRGGRG
+488 RFADFETDEECSM
-499 IPLRAALQAD
+499 QSMAD
-509 AGHRRNRG
+509 AL
-517 GIPVCGF
+517 
-524 RDGRGM
+524 
-530 FHAEH
+530 
-535 GGRAGGGMSGK
+535 AGE
-546 TRTKNRKSV
+546 

>member
-31 VGPVREIE
+31 VEPVREIE
-39 EIWAIED
+39 AIWAIED

-86 WPKIELTDRP
+86 WPEIELTTA
-96 KMWGGGLTLCFVDDY
+96 KNVGGGLTLCFVDDY

-121 DGYAYQIMAYTD
+121 EGYAYQIMAYTD

-139 DVVFTGLARFS
+139 DVVFTGLPILSLHTAEEI
-150 RCTRRRKYTTE
+150 TTE

-191 VRAGQRTASRWNL
+191 VRLDKHSYKVEFTRT
-204 REPEDGKKKIPQN
+204 EDGKKKIPQN

-229 LAMGFDP
+229 LTMGFDP

-309 AVDKGRPIDKGY
+309 AVDKGRPIDEGY

-391 TAAGVVVSLYPV
+391 MAAGVVYRFIPWDMDLSWEKEPGAYWDCWMIDALACRVIELDVS
-403 GHGSVLGEGAGRIL
+403 G
-417 GLLDDRRAGLPGDRA
+417 
-432 GCERRARG
+432 ARG
-440 AGRAMAADERG
+440 ELAAQWRRMSEAGFTIDTVREELALYQHELTDSGAFLRDAERWGKEQDEM
-451 GLYDRRHPR
+451 DVSQIE
-460 GAGAVSA
+460 AVA
-467 RADRFRR
+467 EYRFELLCRLTQ
-474 VSAGCGALGQGAGR
+474 AIGETGEEF
-488 NGRFADRGGRG
+488 RFADFETDEECSM
-499 IPLRAALQAD
+499 QSMAD
-509 AGHRRNRG
+509 AL
-517 GIPVCGF
+517 
-524 RDGRGM
+524 
-530 FHAEH
+530 
-535 GGRAGGGMSGK
+535 AGE
-546 TRTKNRKSV
+546 

>member
-12 ALACAIGLT
+12 ALACTIGLT

-31 VGPVREIE
+31 VEPVREIE
-39 EIWAIED
+39 AIWAIED

-86 WPKIELTDRP
+86 WPKIKLTTA
-96 KMWGGGLTLCFVDDY
+96 KNVGGLTLCFVDDY

-133 EAYSYS
+133 ETYSYS
-139 DVVFTGLARFS
+139 DVVFTGLPILSLHTAEEI
-150 RCTRRRKYTTE
+150 TTE

-191 VRAGQRTASRWNL
+191 VRLDKHSYKVEFTRTEN
-204 REPEDGKKKIPQN
+204 GKKKIPQN
-217 VPGLGQTDEIIL
+217 VPGLGQTDEVIL

-309 AVDKGRPIDKGY
+309 AVDKGRPIDEGY

-391 TAAGVVVSLYPV
+391 TAAGVVYRFIPWDMDLSWEKEPGAYWDCWMIDALACRVIELDVS
-403 GHGSVLGEGAGRIL
+403 G
-417 GLLDDRRAGLPGDRA
+417 
-432 GCERRARG
+432 ARG
-440 AGRAMAADERG
+440 AGRAVAANERG
-451 GLYDRRHPR
+451 GLYDRHRPR

-474 VSAGCGALGQGAGR
+474 VSAGRGALGQGAGR
-488 NGRFADRGGRG
+488 NGRFTDRGGCG

-509 AGHRRNRG
+509 AGHRRNRR

>member
-39 EIWAIED
+39 AIWAIED
-46 EREESEEPLVTR
+46 EREESEEPLVMR

-86 WPKIELTDRP
+86 WPEIELTTA
-96 KMWGGGLTLCFVDDY
+96 KNVGGGLTLCFADDY

-133 EAYSYS
+133 ETYSYS
-139 DVVFTGLARFS
+139 DVVFTGLPILSLHTAEEI
-150 RCTRRRKYTTE
+150 TTE

-166 LNLAFGN
+166 LNLAYGN

-191 VRAGQRTASRWNL
+191 VRLDKHSYKVEFTRT
-204 REPEDGKKKIPQN
+204 EDGKKKIPQN

-309 AVDKGRPIDKGY
+309 AVDKGRPIDEGY

-343 DGEMD
+343 SGEMD

-391 TAAGVVVSLYPV
+391 TAAGVVYRFIPWDMDLSWEKEPGAYWDCWMIDALACRVIELNVS
-403 GHGSVLGEGAGRIL
+403 G
-417 GLLDDRRAGLPGDRA
+417 
-432 GCERRARG
+432 
-440 AGRAMAADERG
+440 
-451 GLYDRRHPR
+451 
-460 GAGAVSA
+460 A
-467 RADRFRR
+467 RAELAAQWRQMSEAGFTIDAVREELALYQHELTDSGAFLRDAERWGKEQDEMDVSQIEAVAEYRFDLLCRLTQ
-474 VSAGCGALGQGAGR
+474 AIGETGEEF
-488 NGRFADRGGRG
+488 RFADFETDEECSM
-499 IPLRAALQAD
+499 QSMAD
-509 AGHRRNRG
+509 AL
-517 GIPVCGF
+517 
-524 RDGRGM
+524 
-530 FHAEH
+530 
-535 GGRAGGGMSGK
+535 AGE
-546 TRTKNRKSV
+546 

>member
-31 VGPVREIE
+31 VEPVREIE

-86 WPKIELTDRP
+86 WPKIKLTTA
-96 KMWGGGLTLCFVDDY
+96 KNVGGGLTLCFVDDY

-139 DVVFTGLARFS
+139 DVVFTGLPILSLHTAEEI
-150 RCTRRRKYTTE
+150 TTE

-191 VRAGQRTASRWNL
+191 VRLDKHSYKVEFTRT
-204 REPEDGKKKIPQN
+204 EDGKKKIPQN

-253 KDEAFAPVGREYVE
+253 KNEAFAPVAREYVE

-309 AVDKGRPIDKGY
+309 AVDKGRPIDEGY
-321 ELFIAPDA
+321 ELFIAPDE

-391 TAAGVVVSLYPV
+391 TAAGVVYRFIPWDMDLSWEKEPGAYWDCWMIDALACRVIELDVS
-403 GHGSVLGEGAGRIL
+403 G
-417 GLLDDRRAGLPGDRA
+417 
-432 GCERRARG
+432 
-440 AGRAMAADERG
+440 
-451 GLYDRRHPR
+451 
-460 GAGAVSA
+460 A
-467 RADRFRR
+467 RAELAAQWRQMSEAGFTIDTVREELALYQHELTDSGAFLRDAERWGKEQDEMDVSQIEAVAEYRFELLSRLTQ
-474 VSAGCGALGQGAGR
+474 AIGETGEEF
-488 NGRFADRGGRG
+488 RFADFETDEECSM
-499 IPLRAALQAD
+499 QSMAD
-509 AGHRRNRG
+509 AL
-517 GIPVCGF
+517 
-524 RDGRGM
+524 
-530 FHAEH
+530 
-535 GGRAGGGMSGK
+535 AGE
-546 TRTKNRKSV
+546 

>member
-31 VGPVREIE
+31 VEPVREIE
-39 EIWAIED
+39 AIWAIED

-86 WPKIELTDRP
+86 WPKIELTTA
-96 KMWGGGLTLCFVDDY
+96 KNVGGGLTLCFVDDY

-139 DVVFTGLARFS
+139 DVVFTGLPILSLHTAEEI
-150 RCTRRRKYTTE
+150 TTE

-191 VRAGQRTASRWNL
+191 VRLDKHSYKVEFTRT
-204 REPEDGKKKIPQN
+204 EDGKKKIPQN

-309 AVDKGRPIDKGY
+309 AVDKGRPIDEGY

-343 DGEMD
+343 SGEMD

-391 TAAGVVVSLYPV
+391 TAAGVVYRFIPWDMDLSWEKEPGAYWDCWMIDALACRVIELDVS
-403 GHGSVLGEGAGRIL
+403 G
-417 GLLDDRRAGLPGDRA
+417 
-432 GCERRARG
+432 
-440 AGRAMAADERG
+440 
-451 GLYDRRHPR
+451 
-460 GAGAVSA
+460 A
-467 RADRFRR
+467 RAELAAQWRQMSEAGFTIDAVREELALYQHELTDSGAFLRDAERWGKEQDEMDVSQIEAVAEYRFELLCRLTQ
-474 VSAGCGALGQGAGR
+474 AIGETGEEF
-488 NGRFADRGGRG
+488 RFADFETDEECSM
-499 IPLRAALQAD
+499 QSMAD
-509 AGHRRNRG
+509 AL
-517 GIPVCGF
+517 
-524 RDGRGM
+524 
-530 FHAEH
+530 
-535 GGRAGGGMSGK
+535 AGE
-546 TRTKNRKSV
+546 

>member
-39 EIWAIED
+39 AIWAIED

-86 WPKIELTDRP
+86 WPKIKLTTA
-96 KMWGGGLTLCFVDDY
+96 KNVGGGLTLCFVDDY

-139 DVVFTGLARFS
+139 DVVFTGLPILSLHTAEEI
-150 RCTRRRKYTTE
+150 TTE

-191 VRAGQRTASRWNL
+191 VRLDKHSYKVEFTRT
-204 REPEDGKKKIPQN
+204 EDGKKKIPQN

-309 AVDKGRPIDKGY
+309 AVDKGRPIDEGY

-391 TAAGVVVSLYPV
+391 TAAGVVYRFIPWDMDLSWEKEPGAYWDCWMIDALACRVIELDVS
-403 GHGSVLGEGAGRIL
+403 G
-417 GLLDDRRAGLPGDRA
+417 
-432 GCERRARG
+432 
-440 AGRAMAADERG
+440 
-451 GLYDRRHPR
+451 
-460 GAGAVSA
+460 A
-467 RADRFRR
+467 RAELAAQWRQMSEAGFTIDAVREELALYQHELTDSGAFLRDAERWGKEQDEMDVSQIEAVAEYRFELLSRLTQ
-474 VSAGCGALGQGAGR
+474 AIGETGEEF
-488 NGRFADRGGRG
+488 RFADFETDEECSM
-499 IPLRAALQAD
+499 QSMAD
-509 AGHRRNRG
+509 AL
-517 GIPVCGF
+517 
-524 RDGRGM
+524 
-530 FHAEH
+530 
-535 GGRAGGGMSGK
+535 AGE
-546 TRTKNRKSV
+546 